1 MHRTCLESA
10 ADRAGQL
17 AALAPGGPGDLCVAQ
32 AYAELTAG
40 VASLQRSPV
49 PLLPQEDA
57 GLRFEAGDVLA
68 LAAPAVTGRTRS
80 HAAVHA
86 PSCTASGAGLERAA
100 VGRPAELV
108 VRAHN
113 LRGEA
118 LREGGAQVTVGVR
131 LAAAA
136 AAAARGDDE
145 KRDVDGREQ
154 DELAARVQ
162 VRDAGDGTYAVS
174 YVVEAGRDRPA
185 AAACAVEV
193 RVNGVAVA
201 GSPFRV
207 RLQQGVDIAALA
219 YARSIGSEGSG
230 NGQFKHPYGCCL
242 SSDGDLLFVS
252 DYFNNR
258 IVVFRARDGSFV
270 RSIGSEGS
278 GNGQLEGP
286 SGCCLSSDGDLLFV
300 SDYSNHRI
308 VVFGSSNAR

>member
-1 MHRTCLESA
+1 LSNRCLPVSYISPPPSLQYRAALDARERALLEELAQHRKAKSFPLEQQRNLLAVHRTCLESA

-32 AYAELTAG
+32 AYAELRAG

-131 LAAAA
+131 PAFDAAA

-154 DELAARVQ
+154 KEVAARVQ

-207 RLQQGVDIAALA
+207 RLQQGVDVAAPV
-219 YARSIGSEGSG
+219 YARSIGSEL
-230 NGQFKHPYGCCL
+230 GQ
-242 SSDGDLLFVS
+242 
-252 DYFNNR
+252 R
-258 IVVFRARDGSFV
+258 QRA
-270 RSIGSEGS
+270 
-278 GNGQLEGP
+278 
-286 SGCCLSSDGDLLFV
+286 
-300 SDYSNHRI
+300 
-308 VVFGSSNAR
+308 A